1 MSKRGEEHGYVANV
15 KGRTALVIL
24 NDGGEFRVPVDLLK
38 LRNGVKPRRVHTRND
53 VARMEFT
60 ENDSVS
66 FVDSQ
71 QVRHEGHIVKINR
84 KYARVEC
91 NGVTWQVPYVNLE
104 QIGSPTLGSDKRS
117 RLGEIETEAEML
129 ISKHGLR
136 SWRFGFDQASRR
148 GGRCAFD
155 RQEISLSEQFAVAA
169 SHDEVTDTI
178 LHEIAHALVGPKHAH
193 DAVWKAAAQ
202 RIGCSG
208 RVTHDVD
215 FSSARW
221 IMTCMTCGWRVP
233 RMRRRKGLFCRD
245 CGEGVEFQRIDDSV
259 SNSDNV

>member
-24 NDGGEFRVPVDLLK
+24 NDGREFRVPVDILK
-38 LRNGVKPRRVHTRND
+38 LRNGVRPRRVHTRND
-53 VARMEFT
+53 TARMEFV
-60 ENDSVS
+60 ENDIVS
-66 FVDSQ
+66 FIDSQ
-71 QVRHEGHIVKINR
+71 QIRHVGRIVKINR

-91 NGVTWQVPYVNLE
+91 HDVTWQVPYVNLE
-104 QIGSPTLGSDKRS
+104 RIGSPTLGIDRRS
-117 RLGEIETEAEML
+117 RLAEIETEAEML

-136 SWRFGFDQASRR
+136 NWRFGFDQASRR

-155 RQEISLSEQFAVAA
+155 RQEISLSEQFATAA

-178 LHEIAHALVGPKHAH
+178 LHEIAHAIVGPKHGH
-193 DAVWKAAAQ
+193 DAVWKATAR

-221 IMTCMTCGWRVP
+221 ILTCMTCGWRVP
-233 RMRRRKGLFCRD
+233 RMRRRRGLVCKD
-245 CGEGVEFQRIDDSV
+245 CGEDVLFQRIDGSV
-259 SNSDNV
+259 SNSDSV